1 MNRVDRIAEMKRA
14 ITCQKRARSAQVR
27 SLVQNEGERLT
38 LGPAELRDGHIG
50 TVTRLFNSGQFG
62 LFQPNNGSPFTITAG
77 DTKACSD
84 PTLEDIFATLRE
96 VQAICL
102 TK

>member
-1 MNRVDRIAEMKRA
+1 MQRA
-14 ITCQKRARSAQVR
+14 ITCPKRKRSAQVR
-27 SLVQNEGERLT
+27 CFSSVQEERLT

-50 TVTRLFNSGQFG
+50 TVTRLYNNGQFG